1 MMDNGCGT
9 SEECRHWLSPFAE
22 IAMPL
27 VKTSKISPTAA
38 KSASVTK
45 GALANRGA
53 SATDVTARSASPAK
67 ASRAAPNGKGSQ
79 QDKVAERIAAAT
91 EELASGLTQASA
103 AAEQLRRSMEQIA
116 AGADEAAGASQEQL
130 GAIKN
135 VTNNLTIARKEADN
149 SRRRTEATQVVLAE
163 TATQISASVR
173 AIEKNAERQVASGKI
188 IAELERRAQ
197 DVGAITGTVSRI
209 SDQTNLLALNAAI
222 EAARAGDHGRGFAVV
237 AEEVRALA
245 EVSDK
250 SAMEVQGLAEEIT
263 INVRGAVAL
272 VAAGASVAVAQA
284 KTGSLVV
291 EALTGVR
298 ADMALLTEGSQET
311 LTASIEAERAI
322 VEAQKGAELVASAA
336 EEQASAANEAQS
348 AIRQQAQSLEQGQ
361 AAAQGLAALSE
372 NLRGGTAAKS
382 APEQIASTAEELSAT
397 IQELSSAASQIS
409 TAVEQINRGSQ
420 QQAAAAQQTSAAL
433 AQIERSAQVAQAK
446 SRSAN
451 ERVVSMEKALAESRS
466 SVDQLI
472 TGVND
477 TLLKT
482 RDSLTTIVQL
492 EAVARKIEKIVES
505 ITLVTIQTSML
516 AVSGAVEAARAGDT
530 GRGFALVSND
540 IRGLAREASESVERV
555 KDTVRSILDQ
565 IALLRRDLEQ
575 IIAAAELEV
584 QNNRAVS
591 TILENANEDMKT
603 LAAANRAILQGADAI
618 LAASAETSAA
628 ARQIATAAEEAN
640 AASRQAATASAQQAQ
655 GADDLAAAI
664 EEIASL
670 SDELKSQNG

>member
-1 MMDNGCGT
+1 M
-9 SEECRHWLSPFAE
+9 S
-22 IAMPL
+22 L
-27 VKTSKISPTAA
+27 VKTSKISV
-38 KSASVTK
+38 KSAKGAVATKSAVATK
-45 GALANRGA
+45 GVQTADGA
-53 SATDVTARSASPAK
+53 MKVVGSAK
-67 ASRAAPNGKGSQ
+67 GSRAPVGGKTLL

-91 EELASGLTQASA
+91 EELASGLAEASA
-103 AAEQLRRSMEQIA
+103 AAEELRRSMEQIA

-130 GAIKN
+130 AAIKN
-135 VTNNLTIARKEADN
+135 VTANLTVARNEADN
-149 SRRRTEATQVVLAE
+149 SRRRTDSTQVLLVE

-173 AIEKNAERQVASGKI
+173 AIEKNAERQVVSGKI
-188 IAELERRAQ
+188 IGELQRRAQ
-197 DVGAITGTVSRI
+197 DVGAITSTVSKI

-250 SAMEVQGLAEEIT
+250 SALEVQGLAEEIAT
-263 INVRGAVAL
+263 NVQSAVAV
-272 VAAGASVAVAQA
+272 VAAAASAAVAQA

-291 EALTGVR
+291 EALTAIR
-298 ADMALLTEGSQET
+298 EDMTRLAEGSQET

-322 VEAQKGAELVASAA
+322 TEAQKGAEMVAGAA

-348 AIRQQAQSLEQGQ
+348 AIRQQALSLEQGQ
-361 AAAQGLAALSE
+361 VAAQGLASLSE
-372 NLRGGTAAKS
+372 QLRGGSAAKS
-382 APEQIASTAEELSAT
+382 APEQIAATAEELSAT

-433 AQIERSAQVAQAK
+433 AQIERSAQIAREK
-446 SRSAN
+446 SGLAT
-451 ERVVSMEKALAESRS
+451 ERVASMEKALTQSRD
-466 SVDQLI
+466 SVNQLI
-472 TGVND
+472 AGVND
-477 TLLKT
+477 GLEQT
-482 RDSLTTIVQL
+482 RGSLTTIVQL
-492 EAVARKIEKIVES
+492 EAVGRKIEKIVES

-516 AVSGAVEAARAGDT
+516 AVSGAVEAARAGDA

-555 KDTVRSILDQ
+555 KDTVRNILDQ

-584 QNNRAVS
+584 QNNRAVFQS
-591 TILENANEDMKT
+591 LENVNEDVVS
-603 LAAANRAILQGADAI
+603 LGAANRAILQGAAAI
-618 LAASAETSAA
+618 LAASGETAA
-628 ARQIATAAEEAN
+628 AAKQIAAAAEEAS
-640 AASRQAATASAQQAQ
+640 AASRQAATASAEQAQ

-670 SDELKSQNG
+670 SDELKKQNG